1 MKKNKK
7 IHNLLNNLDF
17 YLRKNIKFSRKGL
30 KIANE
35 DKNKLFSDGNL
46 IVKEDEYNNEY
57 NLKKIKNN
65 STKRNYLETL
75 YTIDILKKTFNLNS
89 IKESAK
95 ILDIG
100 SKNWFYAQGEYS
112 YFAKHIKN
120 IELTGV
126 ELDGYRV
133 YADFY
138 SRKDYAEYYIKNL
151 KNTKYLVDNLMNINE
166 EYDYITWFLP
176 FVAEAPLINWGLPLS
191 EFQPEILLKK
201 AYSLLKPNGKML
213 IVNQGISEFEIQ
225 KDLLNKLSIP
235 YDEIG
240 KIESDF
246 LEYQNERFAIIV
258 QK

>member
-1 MKKNKK
+1 MPKYT
-7 IHNLLNNLDF
+7 IFTQILNDLDF
-17 YLRKNIKFSRKGL
+17 FLRKNIKFSRKGL
-30 KIANE
+30 KINNE

-46 IVKEDEYNNEY
+46 IVKEDEYSNEY

-75 YTIDILKKTFNLNS
+75 YTIEILEKAFNLNS
-89 IKESAK
+89 HLEKAK

-112 YFAKHIKN
+112 YFSKWHKSL
-120 IELTGV
+120 ELTGV

-133 YADFY
+133 YSDFY

-151 KNTKYLVDNLMNINE
+151 QNTKYIIDNLLNIDG

-176 FVAEAPLINWGLPLS
+176 FVAEAPLINWGLPLR
-191 EFQPEILLKK
+191 EFQPELLLKK
-201 AYSLLKPNGKML
+201 AYSLLKQNGKML
-213 IVNQGISEFEIQ
+213 IVNQGINEFEIQ
-225 KDLLNKLSIP
+225 KDLLNRLSIP

-240 KIESDF
+240 KIESAF
-246 LEYQNERFAIIV
+246 LEYQHDRFAVIV
-258 QK
+258 KK